1 MKDDQDARYNN
12 FLSALNV
19 EYSYRYK
26 LWLHARSA
34 MHLHPLRCGYRLCM
48 NDVGLTVGSIDVLL
62 SSLAFK
68 YAILHVR

>member
-26 LWLHARSA
+26 LWLHA
-34 MHLHPLRCGYRLCM
+34 
-48 NDVGLTVGSIDVLL
+48 
-62 SSLAFK
+62 
-68 YAILHVR
+68 